1 MTPEQDFHAR
11 AVELVSRTC
20 DPSTSNK
27 RNPDDL
33 EIASSLIVHSPHS
46 EAFFVRGII
55 DGHEVMMAKSF
66 KDDQKSIYAQVD
78 GQLVENQE
86 EAQILWS
93 RYGWSAV
100 EIFVAEEQFRNAA
113 SDGFGLEK

>member
-1 MTPEQDFHAR
+1 MTSEQDFHAR
-11 AVELVSRTC
+11 AVEFVKKSC
-20 DPSTSNK
+20 ESPNVNK

-66 KDDQKSIYAQVD
+66 KDDQKSIYVQVD

-93 RYGWSAV
+93 KYGWSAV
-100 EIFVAEEQFRNAA
+100 EIFVAEEQLQNI
-113 SDGFGLEK
+113 SKDGVGLEV